1 MENWR
6 EVLRKMCDMDNREIL
21 IASHR
26 GKFSSSVMEN
36 TTLAFLLAIRQGA
49 HMVEMDLARTK
60 DGRIVAHHDND
71 MSRLFHT
78 TETIGEKTLR
88 ELLDMPLYNYLGE
101 ICAEHLETFD
111 EILDGLKDKTVL
123 VLDKCWDC
131 WDEVYDLLKKRDMLK
146 QTIFKFYLREEK
158 PLLWAKEHK
167 DCMFIPMWKEIELLE
182 RLAELKAAAKVPA
195 VEITPRDVNDDV
207 FQPETFKWLKEHQ
220 MKVWCN
226 SLSLAK
232 RLVYGAGYDDL
243 KSLYYGGDAG
253 WGELIKQGVTII
265 QTDWPYELKCYLD
278 MRNRRSFDLCDV

>member
-1 MENWR
+1 
-6 EVLRKMCDMDNREIL
+6 
-21 IASHR
+21 
-26 GKFSSSVMEN
+26 
-36 TTLAFLLAIRQGA
+36 
-49 HMVEMDLARTK
+49 MVEMDLARTK

-146 QTIFKFYLREEK
+146 QTIFKFYLRDEN

-182 RLAELKAAAKVPA
+182 RLADLKAAAKVPA